1 MIIRSLAAEHIRR
14 SRGGGVKLS
23 VDLHVKSD
31 SETLTVITNRL
42 QLAR

>member
-1 MIIRSLAAEHIRR
+1 MIIKTMKPQSTYVEAE
-14 SRGGGVKLS
+14 GVKLS